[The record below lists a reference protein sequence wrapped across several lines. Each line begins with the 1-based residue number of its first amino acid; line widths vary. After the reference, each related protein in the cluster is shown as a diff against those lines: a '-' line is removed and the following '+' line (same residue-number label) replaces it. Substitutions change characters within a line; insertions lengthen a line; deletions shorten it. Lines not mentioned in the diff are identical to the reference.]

1 MDWYFIFE
9 DEEGELFAVQD
20 SNYTSAFLTLCKNF
34 PNMTFELVD
43 DFSADDFGDDRIDA
57 MGLDVF

>member
-1 MDWYFIFE
+1 MPWYFIFE
-9 DEEGELFAVQD
+9 NEDGEPFAVQD
-20 SNYTSAFLTLCKNF
+20 TNYTSAFLTLCKNF
-34 PNMTFELVD
+34 PNDTFELVN